1 MPAAASTQLHA
12 HSLARSHR
20 LQVIGSKRTYTLC
33 GTPDYLAPE
42 IILNKVCVGKAA
54 WSAAW
59 CWQCAPPDPPPPTPT
74 HTHTVRPLPP
84 AAQGHGKAVDW
95 WALGVLVYE
104 MLAGYPPF
112 LDDDPMG
119 TYKKILKGTLTFPAS
134 FSVTAKD
141 LVRKLLQVG
150 WGCACAC
157 VCCGCGEGAAHRLGP
172 CMPAWICLAPLAPTT
187 ARLTSASGTAA
198 SPAAPWTSASTPGF
212 AAWTLGRSSS
222 ARSSRPS
229 SE

>member
-1 MPAAASTQLHA
+1 M
-12 HSLARSHR
+12 
-20 LQVIGSKRTYTLC
+20 
-33 GTPDYLAPE
+33 
-42 IILNKVCVGKAA
+42 
-54 WSAAW
+54 
-59 CWQCAPPDPPPPTPT
+59 
-74 HTHTVRPLPP
+74 
-84 AAQGHGKAVDW
+84 DW

>member
-1 MPAAASTQLHA
+1 MLH
-12 HSLARSHR
+12 L
-20 LQVIGSKRTYTLC
+20 T
-33 GTPDYLAPE
+33 
-42 IILNKVCVGKAA
+42 
-54 WSAAW
+54 
-59 CWQCAPPDPPPPTPT
+59 PPPPTPT